1 MCVVLRGDSAMQ
13 SVKNDVDM
21 GDMDVSDDPSMVSR
35 LDPDTYIIPSSG
47 L

>member
-1 MCVVLRGDSAMQ
+1 MCVVLRGDDAMR
-13 SVKNDVDM
+13 SVKNDV

-35 LDPDTYIIPSSG
+35 LDPDAYIIPSSG